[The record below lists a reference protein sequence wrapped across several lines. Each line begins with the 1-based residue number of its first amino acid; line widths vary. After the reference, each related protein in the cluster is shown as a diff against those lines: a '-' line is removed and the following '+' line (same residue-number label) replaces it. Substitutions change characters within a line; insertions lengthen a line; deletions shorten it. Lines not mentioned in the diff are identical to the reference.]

1 MTGSHA
7 TATVWHDR
15 SEARDEVL
23 HRTRAIGPDGRSLT
37 VTVVNVSP
45 HGMMLRC
52 DRDYCAG
59 ERITVALPAIGIVTA
74 VIRWSLGGRLGC
86 QLERAI
92 PANLYH
98 QVLGAMA

>member
-1 MTGSHA
+1 MA
-7 TATVWHDR
+7 TAAATIWHDR
-15 SEARDEVL
+15 SEPRDEVM
-23 HRTRAIGPDGRSLT
+23 HRARAVGPDGRHLS

-52 DRDYCAG
+52 DQDYPEG
-59 ERITVALPAIGIVTA
+59 ERLSVALPAIGIVTA
-74 VIRWSLGGRLGC
+74 VVRWSLGGRIGC

-92 PANLYH
+92 PANRYH